1 MIPCICIDDSNRPK
15 EIPADKWV
23 KEEEEYT
30 ITHVYIHPNQ
40 GGIQGVTLY
49 EKPLDESCKPYETF
63 KLSRFAIHAK
73 DLEAFIEL
81 CKSCS
86 ELDEVD
92 VLKLVEESELQTVD

>member
-1 MIPCICIDDSNRPK
+1 MIDCICIDDENRPK

-23 KEEEEYT
+23 KKDEAYK
-30 ITHVYIHPNQ
+30 ITHVYIHVNQ

-49 EKPLDESCKPYETF
+49 EKPLDESCKPFETF
-63 KLSRFAIHAK
+63 KLSRFAIK
-73 DLEAFIEL
+73 LEDLDAFIEL

-92 VLKLVEESELQTVD
+92 IRHLIEESELQTV